1 MYIFTEHGV
10 VYYNFAHWLNAWETR
25 INGFKNYRVEN
36 VIKQLIHA
44 SAVHSSRY
52 EALGK
57 FAEHPHLSCSP
68 NFPRASYLDEAC

>member
-1 MYIFTEHGV
+1 MLPFLPCKMCIFTEHGV
-10 VYYNFAHWLNAWETR
+10 VYYHFAHWLNAWETSGQPR

-44 SAVHSSRY
+44 SAVHSSRH

-57 FAEHPHLSCSP
+57 FAEHSRS
-68 NFPRASYLDEAC
+68 